1 MAAQLDKAKKVAGTY
16 FRRTLWILLASLV
29 LFSAGYYAW
38 RTYAVSEGTRIGVL
52 FKISKKGIV
61 FKTYEGQLQLGGA
74 QMMTQ
79 QSVWD
84 FSAKNAGVYQKL
96 QDMEGKTV
104 KCHYREMINAFP
116 WQGETNY
123 IVYDAEMVKE

>member
-1 MAAQLDKAKKVAGTY
+1 MAAQLEQAKKTAGKY
-16 FRRTLWILLASLV
+16 LRRSLWVLLAGFI
-29 LFSAGYYAW
+29 LFSAGYYFW
-38 RTYAVSEGTRIGVL
+38 RTYPKSEGTRIGVL
-52 FKISKKGIV
+52 FKISKKGYV

-96 QDMEGKTV
+96 QDMEGKAV
-104 KCHYREMINAFP
+104 KCHYEELVNAFP
-116 WQGETNY
+116 WQGDTDY
-123 IVYDAEMVKE
+123 IVYDAELVK

>member
-1 MAAQLDKAKKVAGTY
+1 MAAQLDKVKKVAGAY

-38 RTYAVSEGTRIGVL
+38 RTYTLSEGTRIGVL

-74 QMMTQ
+74 DIMNA

-84 FSAKNAGVYQKL
+84 FSAKNAGVYEKM
-96 QDMEGKTV
+96 QDFEGKMV
-104 KCHYREMINAFP
+104 KCHYRVLVNAFP
-116 WQGETNY
+116 WQGDTNY
-123 IVYDAEMVKE
+123 IVYDAELVKE